1 MARLVQPLRED
12 EVTRLRN
19 ERDRLLKECRKKQFR
34 LHLLP
39 ELVEALKRVTT
50 ALLEQEL
57 NEQEPKLPLAQAQP
71 DAKWSNLRLPYK
83 D

>member
-1 MARLVQPLRED
+1 MVRLVQPFRGD
-12 EVTRLRN
+12 EVTRLRH
-19 ERDRLLKECRKKQFR
+19 ERARLLEECRKKQFR
-34 LHLLP
+34 LHRLP

-71 DAKWSNLRLPYK
+71 DARRSNLRLPYK